1 MFRHVIQL
9 RFKDG
14 TSAAQRLALH
24 TTLAAL
30 PAQIPEIRRY
40 HFGDDAGL
48 VEGNWDFALVAEFD
62 SKDGYLVYRTHPAHL
77 AVIEHDIKPILKER
91 AAVQFDSSD

>member
-14 TSAAQRLALH
+14 TSAEQRLALH
-24 TTLAAL
+24 TALADL
-30 PAQIPEIRRY
+30 PRQIPEIRRY
-40 HFGDDAGL
+40 HFGDDARL
-48 VEGNWDFALVAEFD
+48 RDGNWDFALVAEFD
-62 SKDGYLVYRTHPAHL
+62 SEDGYLVYRTHPAHL
-77 AVIEHDIKPILKER
+77 AVIEHYIKPILRER

>member
-14 TSAAQRLALH
+14 TSPEQIAALH
-24 TTLAAL
+24 AAL
-30 PAQIPEIRRY
+30 AELPRQIPEIRRY
-40 HFGDDAGL
+40 HFGDDAR
-48 VEGNWDFALVAEFD
+48 VSDGNWDFALVAEFD

-77 AVIEHDIKPILKER
+77 AVIEHYIKPILAER